1 MPVTYRISREERL
14 IRAFATGINR
24 ADAFHPPIE
33 GILAPPGLAACLRGV
48 YDSRY
53 AEPDITVMQLAEVAN
68 EALQL
73 IARGLGRI
81 ALVAHSQTT
90 YRVAKTFSILARAI
104 GIDVDVFTDTEAAEA
119 WLADDGTSDTPGE
132 KTLPT

>member
-1 MPVTYRISREERL
+1 MPVTYSISREDRL
-14 IRAFATGINR
+14 IKAFATGIIR
-24 ADAFHPPIE
+24 ADDLHGLIKA
-33 GILAPPGLAACLRGV
+33 ILADPALVPGLRGL

-68 EALQL
+68 EARQL
-73 IARGLGRI
+73 LARGVGRI

-104 GIDVDVFTDTEAAEA
+104 GIDVDVFTDNEAAEE
-119 WLADDGTSDTPGE
+119 WLGEGLTKPGDGE